1 MRLIDL
7 IAAIAVGLMFIS
19 LLSMP
24 LLMMNRDKRDLID
37 LREKIYEIREESLS
51 YEPKSPS

>member
-24 LLMMNRDKRDLID
+24 LLMMNRDKKDLID
-37 LREKIYEIREESLS
+37 LREKIYEIREESLD